1 MKSKEK
7 VLEHLKN
14 VPYSKM
20 AISKILGFLIGKGI
34 KEEDERIVVQ
44 QCDCCECCEWSDF
57 WLWFNDEY
65 DDECVLCTL
74 LSDLSDKINE
84 EKNAELKKRYQA
96 QLRLLLEEFD
106 VEEC

>member
-1 MKSKEK
+1 MKSKEEILK
-7 VLEHLKN
+7 HLKS
-14 VPYSKM
+14 VPYGTM
-20 AISKILGFLIGKGI
+20 ALNKILGFMIGKGL

-44 QCDCCECCEWSDF
+44 QYCGNEQNEWSDF
-57 WLWFNDEY
+57 WLWYNDEY

-84 EKNAELKKRYQA
+84 EKDEELKKRYQA
-96 QLRLLLEEFD
+96 QLRLLLDEFD